1 MAEAVVEADIH
12 RTGWVA
18 RSIGGQNENWI
29 LLSQSGGRISAYR
42 AATYLLGGNWAR
54 IGLGVPAMQER
65 RGPPNPQRPRPLTF
79 S

>member
-54 IGLGVPAMQER
+54 MGSGYRPCKSAAAR
-65 RGPPNPQRPRPLTF
+65 RIRSARAR
-79 S
+79 